1 MPRIGDDRLRDLH
14 LAEVVVQHRAVVIDR
29 GGADHRIIDLELL
42 DEINR
47 RLADDAAVGAA
58 HDAAGDDHFDRRIDA
73 HAVGDVDVVG
83 DHHQA
88 AVVEQ
93 RLGDGFGRRTDVD
106 EQRGVVGNQRRG
118 GASDRL
124 LLIGR
129 DLSAGLVLDILD
141 ARRKQRSAVDSR
153 QQALVAEVVQILADR
168 LRGDVE
174 MRGEVVD
181 ENAPL

>member
-1 MPRIGDDRLRDLH
+1 M
-14 LAEVVVQHRAVVIDR
+14 
-29 GGADHRIIDLELL
+29 
-42 DEINR
+42 
-47 RLADDAAVGAA
+47 
-58 HDAAGDDHFDRRIDA
+58 
-73 HAVGDVDVVG
+73 
-83 DHHQA
+83 
-88 AVVEQ
+88 VEQ

-153 QQALVAEVVQILADR
+153 QQALVAEVVQILADG